1 MLCRGD
7 RETGISRGWRSNKEN
22 IKRLGLPK
30 IERLRGEKEIK
41 RLFSAGKRFARS
53 KLTVIY
59 LPAVEQKAGFVASRQ
74 VGGAVK
80 RNRMRRILREAYRMN
95 KEIFRGLE
103 IIFYAQ
109 GLLDLDEVV
118 KIFKQF
124 PAQQ

>member
-30 IERLRGEKEIK
+30 IERLRGEKEIR
-41 RLFSAGKRFARS
+41 RLFSAGKRFACS
-53 KLTVIY
+53 NLTVIY

-80 RNRMRRILREAYRMN
+80 RNRIRRILREAYRMN

-103 IIFYAQ
+103 VIFYAQ
-109 GLLDLDEVV
+109 GLLDFDDVV

-124 PAQQ
+124 PAKR